1 MTQHLHFAIF
11 CIVPVIGVA
20 FVRMMELTGEGE
32 EMEGH
37 SSDAHSGDKH
47 ESAET
52 MKDDDIAYISVALFL
67 IFSGIMDS
75 SVHRAAASVFYIL
88 VAFFFET
95 SVGFAIVFIPVSMLA
110 IVIDE
115 IRYNEVEFGE

>member
-1 MTQHLHFAIF
+1 M
-11 CIVPVIGVA
+11 G
-20 FVRMMELTGEGE
+20 TGEEE

-37 SSDAHSGDKH
+37 SSDAHSGDEH

-52 MKDDDIAYISVALFL
+52 MTDDDIAYISVALFL